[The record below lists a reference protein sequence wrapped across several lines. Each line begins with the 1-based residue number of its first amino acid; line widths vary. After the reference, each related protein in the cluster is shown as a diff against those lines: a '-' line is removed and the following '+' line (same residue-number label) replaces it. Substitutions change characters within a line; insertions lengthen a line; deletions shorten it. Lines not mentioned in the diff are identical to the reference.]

1 MFTTTANTVCRCH
14 DQFAA
19 GRAVVKPA
27 CRFRQARGL
36 RRRSEYGSSVQS
48 HHPAGIQNSGG
59 VMFLFNPA
67 GSVSELKLLGIQ
79 CEDRPAFFAGR
90 SFLIPSSRDTSFL
103 PTQTSIPIPRPLLP
117 VDRFPSFIVI
127 ASPSVITTTL
137 TSPDYRLELGIGRP
151 GWRADLMKHFWM
163 AGPGGWIYDSFFQEI
178 THFS

>member
-1 MFTTTANTVCRCH
+1 MLTTTANTVCRCH

-90 SFLIPSSRDTSFL
+90 SFLLPSSRDTSFL

-137 TSPDYRLELGIGRP
+137 STAVPNVHSGLECFGRLADQMRDPHRGDGIHGSVLDSASPD
-151 GWRADLMKHFWM
+151 
-163 AGPGGWIYDSFFQEI
+163 S
-178 THFS
+178 